1 MLRHKGKTRT
11 FLHNLKLASILS
23 FVAGLVNIAGLLYS
37 GILTTNVTGH
47 FAYFA
52 EELVNGNYVRTIH
65 FIGYI
70 LAFLSGAFLSGILM
84 QVPVKKMHGNNYIL
98 PLATEI
104 FLIVSIVFS
113 STSLSSELTAGV
125 LLLAMGLQNAL
136 VTFVSNSVVRTTHL
150 TGLFTD
156 LGIELS
162 QLLFPKRNKDKI
174 SLQRNIGL
182 RVSIIAFFFAGGVL
196 GGFGYKL
203 FGIKILFIALLCL
216 GSALAYDTVRF
227 RIYQLKRKIK
237 EKNVWI

>member
-1 MLRHKGKTRT
+1 MLRHKGKNRT

-52 EELVNGNYVRTIH
+52 EELVNGNYIRTVH

-84 QVPVKKMHGNNYIL
+84 QVPFMKAQGNNYIL
-98 PLATEI
+98 PLLTEI
-104 FLIVSIVFS
+104 FLICFAGFS
-113 STSLSSELTAGV
+113 SYTLSSELTAGM

-136 VTFVSNSVVRTTHL
+136 VTFISNSVVRTTHL

-162 QLLFPKRNKDKI
+162 QLCFRRKQTDRNKL
-174 SLQRNIGL
+174 SRNIGL
-182 RVSIIAFFFAGGVL
+182 RISIIAFFFAGGVL
-196 GGFGYKL
+196 GGFGFKV
-203 FGIKILFIALLCL
+203 FGIKILIVALICL
-216 GSALAYDTVRF
+216 ISALAYDTILF
-227 RIYQLKRKIK
+227 RLYRIKRKIK
-237 EKNVWI
+237 EKAWY